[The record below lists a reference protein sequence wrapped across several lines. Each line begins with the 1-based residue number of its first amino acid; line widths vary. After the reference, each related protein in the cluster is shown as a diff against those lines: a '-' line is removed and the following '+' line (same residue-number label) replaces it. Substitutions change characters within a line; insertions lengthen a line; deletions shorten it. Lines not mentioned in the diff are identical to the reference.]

1 MLLNDEVKMLR
12 QVPIFAGMASAKL
25 RLLAYTSDR
34 VAYRAGEVLFHQ
46 GDDGDAAYVILQ
58 GQADVMVTTP
68 QGELRVAQVA
78 ENAMVGEIAILCDV
92 ARTAT
97 VRAVTPVEALRIS
110 KENFVKLLLDFPEM
124 TLEIVRV
131 LAARLS
137 DTTATLTAEL
147 AAARTAANH
156 SVH

>member
-34 VAYRAGEVLFHQ
+34 VAYRCGEVLFHQ

-58 GQADVMVTTP
+58 GQADVTVTTP
-68 QGELRVAQVA
+68 QGELRVAQVS

-137 DTTATLTAEL
+137 DTIATLTAEL
-147 AAARTAANH
+147 AAARNAANH

>member
-12 QVPIFAGMASAKL
+12 QVPIFAGMAAAKL

-34 VAYRAGEVLFHQ
+34 VAYRSGEVLFHQ

-110 KENFVKLLLDFPEM
+110 KENFVKLLMDFPEM

-137 DTTATLTAEL
+137 DTTATLSAEL
-147 AAARTAANH
+147 AAARHSANH
-156 SVH
+156 SIH

>member
-1 MLLNDEVKMLR
+1 VLLNDEVKMLR

-97 VRAVTPVEALRIS
+97 VLAVTPVEALRIS

>member
-1 MLLNDEVKMLR
+1 MLR

>member
-97 VRAVTPVEALRIS
+97 VLAVTPVEALRIS